1 MRAKIRRIRA
11 DEWPRLREM
20 RLQALAEAP
29 LAFGSTRSR
38 EEAFLE
44 SVWRARAADGAAGA
58 DRVIFIAE
66 QEEQW
71 IGLATGLGPY
81 SEGPQQL
88 YPMLVGMFVV
98 PSARQRGTGTALVQ
112 NVIRWDQDSGAIRLS
127 LWVNSSNEAAVALWL
142 SSFFC
147 TISVD
152 MRSGEMRALQ
162 RAADFRAVP
171 RRFPWRWPR
180 RFRQRPGKLFQF
192 LPNRARS
199 VDQFGYTHLLG
210 RRPGSTRAPL

>member
-1 MRAKIRRIRA
+1 MRTEIRRIRA
-11 DEWPRLREM
+11 DEWHRLREM

-98 PSARQRGTGTALVQ
+98 PSARQSGTGTALVQ
-112 NVIRWDQDSGAIRLS
+112 NVIRWAQDSGAIRLS
-127 LWVNSSNEAAVALWL
+127 LWVNSSNEAAVALYHRCGFRL
-142 SSFFC
+142 
-147 TISVD
+147 TGATRPVPHTPTAIEH
-152 MRSGEMRALQ
+152 EMIL
-162 RAADFRAVP
+162 DLH
-171 RRFPWRWPR
+171 
-180 RFRQRPGKLFQF
+180 G
-192 LPNRARS
+192 
-199 VDQFGYTHLLG
+199 
-210 RRPGSTRAPL
+210 